1 MKTTR
6 NSDGSMYT
14 TSEWFIARITAICPK
29 DPADPCSNW
38 RCSWQQMVYCAN
50 MQGLTDVESG
60 VLYGDCEEGLN
71 VAVPIDGNEP
81 ALDEIVLMRW
91 RAAVDQ
97 EENVF
102 EFVRSGA
109 GATYSDSCC
118 RVLNV
123 DCSQGFL
130 SVLYS
135 DACVQTTTS
144 TTSTTPQ
151 PGNFISI
158 NGGGDALLI
167 NGTDS
172 LLFG

>member
-1 MKTTR
+1 MRTTR
-6 NSDGSMYT
+6 ASDGYLNT
-14 TSEWFIARITAICPK
+14 QSEWFIAKITAVCPR

-38 RCSWQQMVYCAN
+38 TCSWRQMVYCDN

-60 VLYGDCEEGLN
+60 MTFGDCEEGIN

-81 ALDEIVLMRW
+81 AVDEIVLMRW

-130 SVLYS
+130 AVLYS

-144 TTSTTPQ
+144 TTPPPPP
-151 PGNFISI
+151 PGDFISI
-158 NGGGDALLI
+158 NGGGDAMLI
-167 NGTDS
+167 NGTDR